1 MDSALLA
8 TKLQIPL
15 PPRHVVD
22 RGRLVG
28 ALEHA
33 IPRCKLTLLSAPA
46 GYGKTTLLA
55 QWAYTSHFPVAWL
68 SLEEAD
74 NNLERFLRYLL
85 ACWETS
91 QPALRDSPVGLL
103 LGSLLPDSDIVL
115 PAFINTANEIPDHLA
130 FILDDYHLIKEPSIH
145 EAVTFLLDHLP
156 PRLHFVLA
164 GRAQPPL
171 PLARYRARRQL
182 MGLGPADLQ
191 FSPEES
197 AAFLRQEMGRDLA
210 PGEAGNL
217 HTQLEGWAAG
227 LQLAALS
234 LRRQPGGA
242 ARLAISGRHRFIADY
257 LSQEVVAALPDRW
270 QQFLLQTSIL
280 ERLCGSLCDAV
291 TGDNDG
297 QEMLASLER
306 DNLFLTPLDD
316 NRQWFRYHPL
326 FASFLRHELDRGW
339 AGASA
344 DLHRRAARWHL
355 NGDLPEPAFQH
366 AIEGQDAA
374 LVIQI
379 LERYLDAKL
388 LGGEVTLVQR
398 WIDALPEGWLAT
410 YPDLGLAQAS
420 LLLFRGALDLVER
433 RLQEI
438 EEMASADQE
447 ADASGQLARVTALR
461 CFIACFQN
469 ELGQAERYAEQAL
482 RDLPAEDLIYRA
494 GILGAL
500 GDTYRAN
507 GHWRK
512 AQESY
517 SKLLDFGP
525 LPAFPVQLVHVYGAL
540 ADLELRQ
547 GHLRNAAGYWR
558 KALAAVQ
565 DQDNWGRLPLPL
577 TGWVYIRLGELLY
590 ERNELAEAGERL
602 SQGLDRVELGGDVRA
617 LIAGYLIAAR
627 LQLTVGDLTAAT
639 GYLEKARPL
648 VEEAQFA
655 EWRGRFER
663 CQLELW
669 LAQDKLRTA
678 VNWADARLQEDALVE
693 RPESE
698 MAQLAIARVLILKGD
713 GASFKQARLLL
724 ERLLQ
729 SAQEEG
735 RLGVQIEALALQALG
750 HERQGERPQAL
761 IALEHALRL
770 AQPEGYVR
778 LFADLGLPLAR
789 LLQAARARA
798 VLPDY
803 VARLLAAFSHD
814 LPSPALETLPEPLT
828 AREQEILEMLAAGLT
843 NRQIADQLVISPQTV
858 KKHTGNIYG
867 KLGVNNRTGAVAR
880 AREVGLLE

>member
-22 RGRLVG
+22 RDRLVG
-28 ALEHA
+28 ALERS

-55 QWAYTSHFPVAWL
+55 QWAYTSQFPVAWL

-74 NNLERFLRYLL
+74 NSLERFLRCLL
-85 ACWETS
+85 ACWERS
-91 QPALRDSPVGLL
+91 QPALRDSPVSLL

-115 PAFINTANEIPDHLA
+115 PAFINAANEIPDHMA
-130 FILDDYHLIKEPSIH
+130 FILDDYHLIEEPSIH

-171 PLARYRARRQL
+171 PLARYRARQEL
-182 MGLGPADLQ
+182 MELGSADMQ

-197 AAFLRQEMGRDLA
+197 AAFLRQEMGLDLD
-210 PGEAGNL
+210 PDEANNL
-217 HTQLEGWAAG
+217 HAQLEGWAAG

-234 LRRQPGGA
+234 LGRQPGGA
-242 ARLAISGRHRFIADY
+242 ARLTISGRHRFIADY
-257 LSQEVVAALPDRW
+257 LSQEVLAALPDRW

-280 ERLCGSLCDAV
+280 ERLCGPLCDVV

-297 QEMLASLER
+297 QAMLASLER

-316 NRQWFRYHPL
+316 NREWFRYHPL
-326 FASFLRHELDRGW
+326 FATFLRHELDRRRP
-339 AGASA
+339 GASA
-344 DLHRRAARWHL
+344 NLHRRAAHWHL

-366 AIEGQDAA
+366 AVKGRDAA
-374 LVIQI
+374 LVNQI
-379 LERYLDAKL
+379 VERYLHTKL
-388 LGGEVTLVQR
+388 FGGESAVVQR
-398 WIDALPEGWLAT
+398 WLEALPQEWLAA
-410 YPDLGLAQAS
+410 YPHLRLAQAS

-438 EEMASADQE
+438 EEMASPDQE

-469 ELGQAERYAEQAL
+469 ELSQAERYAQQAL
-482 RDLPAEDLIYRA
+482 RDLPPADLIHRA

-517 SKLLDFGP
+517 LKLLDFSP
-525 LPAFPVQLVHVYGAL
+525 LPAFPAQLVHVYGAL

-565 DQDNWGRLPLPL
+565 DQKNWGRLPLPL
-577 TGWVYIRLGELLY
+577 TGWVYIRLAELLY

-602 SQGLDRVELGGDVRA
+602 FQGLERVELGGDVQA

-627 LQLTVGDLTAAT
+627 LQAAISDLAAAT

-648 VEEAQFA
+648 VELAQFA
-655 EWRGRFER
+655 EWRSRFER
-663 CQLELW
+663 CQLALW
-669 LAQDKLRTA
+669 LAQAKLRTA
-678 VNWADARLQEDALVE
+678 VNWADARLQEDALAE

-698 MAQLAIARVLILKGD
+698 GVQLAIARVLILKGD
-713 GASFKQARLLL
+713 GPSFEQARSLL

-729 SAQEEG
+729 TAQEEG

-761 IALEHALRL
+761 IALEQALRL
-770 AQPEGYVR
+770 AEPEGYVR

-789 LLQAARARA
+789 LLQAAQARA

-803 VARLLAAFSHD
+803 VAALLAAFGEG

-843 NRQIADQLVISPQTV
+843 NRQIAAQLVISPQTV

-880 AREVGLLE
+880 AREVGLLA

>member
-1 MDSALLA
+1 MEASLLA
-8 TKLQIPL
+8 TRLQIPRQ
-15 PPRHVVD
+15 PRRIVH
-22 RGRLVG
+22 RARLVD
-28 ALEHA
+28 ALEQV
-33 IPRCKLTLLSAPA
+33 IPAYKLTLLSAPA
-46 GYGKTTLLA
+46 GSGKTTLLA
-55 QWAYTSHFPVAWL
+55 QWAYTSQFPVAWL

-74 NNLERFLRYLL
+74 NSLERFLRYLL
-85 ACWETS
+85 ACWERS

-164 GRAQPPL
+164 GRSEPPL
-171 PLARYRARRQL
+171 PLARYRARQQL
-182 MGLGPADLQ
+182 MELGPADLQ

-197 AAFLRQEMGRDLA
+197 AAFLRQEMGLDLA
-210 PGEAGNL
+210 PDEAGNL

-234 LRRQPGGA
+234 LQRQPGGA

-257 LSQEVVAALPDRW
+257 LSQEVLAGLPDRW
-270 QQFLLQTSIL
+270 RQFLLQTSIL
-280 ERLCGSLCDAV
+280 ERLCGPLCDAV

-306 DNLFLTPLDD
+306 DNLFLTSLDD
-316 NRQWFRYHPL
+316 NREWFRYHPL
-326 FASFLRHELDRGW
+326 FATFLRHELDRRRP
-339 AGASA
+339 GASA
-344 DLHRRAARWHL
+344 NLHRRAARWHL
-355 NGDLPEPAFQH
+355 NCDLPEPAFQH
-366 AIEGQDAA
+366 AVKGQDAA

-388 LGGEVTLVQR
+388 LGGEVTLAQR

-438 EEMASADQE
+438 EEMASPDQE
-447 ADASGQLARVTALR
+447 ADTSGQLARVTALR
-461 CFIACFQN
+461 CFMACFQN

-482 RDLPAEDLIYRA
+482 RDLPPADLIYRA
-494 GILGAL
+494 GIFGAL

-525 LPAFPVQLVHVYGAL
+525 LPAFPVQLVHGYGAL

-547 GHLRNAAGYWR
+547 GHLRKAVGYWR

-590 ERNELAEAGERL
+590 ERNEVAQAWEHL
-602 SQGLDRVELGGDVRA
+602 SQGLERVELGGDVRA

-627 LQLTVGDLTAAT
+627 LQVAIGDLTTAT

-663 CQLELW
+663 CQLEVW

-698 MAQLAIARVLILKGD
+698 GVQLAIARVLILKGD
-713 GASFKQARLLL
+713 RPSFKQAWSLL

-729 SAQEEG
+729 TAQVEG

-761 IALEHALRL
+761 IALEQALRL

-789 LLQAARARA
+789 LLQAAQARA

-803 VARLLAAFSHD
+803 VLRLLAAFGEGFP
-814 LPSPALETLPEPLT
+814 LPALETLPEPLT
-828 AREQEILEMLAAGLT
+828 VREQEILELLAAGLT
-843 NRQIADQLVISPQTV
+843 NRQIAAQLVISPQTV
-858 KKHTGNIYG
+858 KKHTGNIYS

>member
-1 MDSALLA
+1 MEASLLA
-8 TKLQIPL
+8 TKLQIPRQ
-15 PPRHVVD
+15 PQRTVH
-22 RGRLVG
+22 RARLVD
-28 ALEHA
+28 ALEQVVPA
-33 IPRCKLTLLSAPA
+33 YKLTLLSAPA

-74 NNLERFLRYLL
+74 NSPERFLRYLL

-91 QPALRDSPVGLL
+91 QPALRDSQVGLL

-115 PAFINTANEIPDHLA
+115 PAFINAANEIPDHMA
-130 FILDDYHLIKEPSIH
+130 FILDDYHLIEEPSIH

-171 PLARYRARRQL
+171 PLARYRARQEL
-182 MGLGPADLQ
+182 MELGPANLQ

-197 AAFLRQEMGRDLA
+197 AAFLRQEMGLDLA
-210 PGEAGNL
+210 PDEAGNL
-217 HTQLEGWAAG
+217 HAQLEGWAAG

-234 LRRQPGGA
+234 LRRQVSGA
-242 ARLAISGRHRFIADY
+242 AKPAISGRHRFIADY

-270 QQFLLQTSIL
+270 QEFLLRTSIL
-280 ERLCGSLCDAV
+280 ERLCGPLCDAV

-297 QEMLASLER
+297 QELLASLER

-316 NRQWFRYHPL
+316 NREWFRYHPL
-326 FASFLRHELDRGW
+326 FATFLRHELDRRRP
-339 AGASA
+339 GANA
-344 DLHRRAARWHL
+344 NLHRRAARWHL
-355 NGDLPEPAFQH
+355 NCDLPEPAFQH
-366 AIEGQDAA
+366 AVKGRDAA
-374 LVIQI
+374 LVNQI
-379 LERYLDAKL
+379 VKRYLHTKL
-388 LGGEVTLVQR
+388 FGGESAVVQR
-398 WIDALPEGWLAT
+398 WLDALPEEWLAT
-410 YPDLGLAQAS
+410 YPDLALAQAS

-438 EEMASADQE
+438 EEMAPPDQE

-469 ELGQAERYAEQAL
+469 ELSQAERYAEQAL
-482 RDLPAEDLIYRA
+482 RDLPPADLIHRA
-494 GILGAL
+494 GIFGAL

-517 SKLLDFGP
+517 SKLLDFGH
-525 LPAFPVQLVHVYGAL
+525 LPAFRVQLVHGYGAL

-558 KALAAVQ
+558 KALAVVQ
-565 DQDNWGRLPLPL
+565 DRDNWGRLPLPL

-590 ERNELAEAGERL
+590 EWNEVAEAWEQL
-602 SQGLDRVELGGDVRA
+602 SQGLERVELGGDVQA

-627 LQLTVGDLTAAT
+627 LQVAIGDLAAAT

-648 VEEAQFA
+648 LEQAQFA
-655 EWRGRFER
+655 PWRSRFER
-663 CQLELW
+663 CQLALW

-678 VNWADARLQEDALVE
+678 VNWADARLQEDALAK

-698 MAQLAIARVLILKGD
+698 VAQLAIARVLILKGD
-713 GASFKQARLLL
+713 GPSFEQVRPLL

-729 SAQEEG
+729 TAQEEG

-750 HERQGERPQAL
+750 HERQGERPQAF
-761 IALEHALRL
+761 IALEQALRL
-770 AQPEGYVR
+770 AEPEGYVR

-789 LLQAARARA
+789 LLQAAQARA

-803 VARLLAAFSHD
+803 VAALLAAFGEG
-814 LPSPALETLPEPLT
+814 LPSPALEPLPEPLT
-828 AREQEILEMLAAGLT
+828 AREQEVLELLAAGLT
-843 NRQIADQLVISPQTV
+843 NRQIAEQLVISPQTV
-858 KKHTGNIYG
+858 KKHTGSIYG

-880 AREVGLLE
+880 AREVGLLD